1 MCNLRLTSSSIGSE
15 EDFNMANGDT
25 SSQDSG
31 QQNVNQRPAMNQ
43 FRKQKVNAEIE
54 GTEYPACLLHFMIMQ
69 YDCCMT
75 IFG

>member
-1 MCNLRLTSSSIGSE
+1 
-15 EDFNMANGDT
+15 MANGDT

-54 GTEYPACLLHFMIMQ
+54 GTGMLCIQYNICIIM
-69 YDCCMT
+69 MT
-75 IFG
+75 IIIRL